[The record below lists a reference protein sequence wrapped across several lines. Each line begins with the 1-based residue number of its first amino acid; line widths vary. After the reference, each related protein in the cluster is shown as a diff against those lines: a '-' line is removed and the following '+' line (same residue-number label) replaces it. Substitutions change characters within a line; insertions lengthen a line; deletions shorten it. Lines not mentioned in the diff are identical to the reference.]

1 MLDIYPANYTNKNMY
16 SGLLLYIHLLSRSLR
31 IVTIILYGGDCL
43 LSYFM
48 IGRNVKAARERL
60 SLSQAQVAELLEIT
74 TQFYGK
80 IERGEEKPPL
90 DRLAQISELLSV
102 PIESLFAGSLP
113 YMDYKNRPPTD
124 DTEKKI
130 AQILYGCNQERREMI
145 LKFASEI
152 SRLK

>member
-1 MLDIYPANYTNKNMY
+1 MID
-16 SGLLLYIHLLSRSLR
+16 GLLIYIHVLWYHAQ

-60 SLSQAQVAELLEIT
+60 GFSQAQVAEMLDIT
-74 TQFYGK
+74 TQFFGK

-113 YMDYKNRPPTD
+113 YMDYTNRPPTD
-124 DTEKKI
+124 DTEKII
-130 AQILYGCNQERREMI
+130 AQILYGCNKERREMI
-145 LKFASEI
+145 LKFASDL